1 MKSVS
6 EAFHERARRVLSGSP
21 VNFFALAEYPPK
33 VVAFFL
39 RASGLEDDL
48 SNKDIVE
55 MNNESPS
62 KPTTAKIGENHTL
75 NNQADAG
82 PSGRFKP
89 SVLHTQEK
97 IDPRLQQKFHENSDP
112 AISEPR
118 LSSTSTGHVA
128 FTALF
133 ESVVDPALKKS
144 KKRHKDSLSWEKL
157 DAIGKIVSLTSVS
170 KKEETSLSEDSL
182 TT

>member
-1 MKSVS
+1 
-6 EAFHERARRVLSGSP
+6 
-21 VNFFALAEYPPK
+21 
-33 VVAFFL
+33 
-39 RASGLEDDL
+39 
-48 SNKDIVE
+48 

-62 KPTTAKIGENHTL
+62 KPSTAKFGKNHTS
-75 NNQADAG
+75 NDQADAG
-82 PSGRFKP
+82 PSGRSKP

-112 AISEPR
+112 APR

-128 FTALF
+128 FTGLF

-144 KKRHKDSLSWEKL
+144 KKRHKDRLSWEEL

-170 KKEETSLSEDSL
+170 KKEETSLRVK
-182 TT
+182 TH